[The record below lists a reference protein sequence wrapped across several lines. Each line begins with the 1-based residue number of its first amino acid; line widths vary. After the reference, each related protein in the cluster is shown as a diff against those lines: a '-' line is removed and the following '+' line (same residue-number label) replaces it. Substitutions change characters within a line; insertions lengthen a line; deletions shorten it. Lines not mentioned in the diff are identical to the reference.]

1 MPRCDQVEAHS
12 RDNNHHNIENV
23 FDESINTV
31 RTQNLLTSST
41 SKSTGSYFEFDVK
54 RLKGNIA
61 SLNNQ
66 LRKSNPL

>member
-1 MPRCDQVEAHS
+1 MPCCDQVEAHS
-12 RDNNHHNIENV
+12 RDNNHNIENV
-23 FDESINTV
+23 FDESINIV

-41 SKSTGSYFEFDVK
+41 SKSIGSYFELDVK